1 MFPVLLSG
9 GVDAEVLL
17 CHVDAVLVDG
27 ELQLPDPPDL
37 PGRHRQ
43 PPQDTLRLLE
53 HLVNLQ

>member
-17 CHVDAVLVDG
+17 GHVDAVLVDG

-37 PGRHRQ
+37 PGRQRQ
-43 PPQDTLRLLE
+43 PAQDPLRLLE